1 MLSNLQKQK
10 PKVGKGDERILIY
23 VDFQSVLFLQ
33 QDLIDFC
40 NKNTIQYEA
49 WSPMMQGKIFELDEF
64 QALAEKYGR
73 TVAQIVLRW
82 DVQKGVVTIP
92 KSTKKERIIA
102 NADIFDFEL
111 KEEDMAL
118 LDGLHRGQ
126 RFGPDPDNF
135 DF

>member
-1 MLSNLQKQK
+1 MSECDVVPMVNQMEFH
-10 PKVGKGDERILIY
+10 P
-23 VDFQSVLFLQ
+23 FLVQ

-49 WSPMMQGKIFELDEF
+49 WSPMMQGKIFGMEEF
-64 QALAEKYGR
+64 KNLSEKYGKSI
-73 TVAQIVLRW
+73 AQIVLRW
-82 DVQKGVVTIP
+82 DLQKGVVTIP
-92 KSTKKERIIA
+92 KSAKKERILA

-111 KEEDMAL
+111 SEEDVNL
-118 LDGLHRGQ
+118 LDSMHRGQ